1 MKKGFLLS
9 SSSSSSSK
17 VVNERNKNK
26 TSSVILPDDQS
37 QSQQRLDIYERIH
50 GIIPP
55 IVVRPGH
62 LEEDTFRI
70 YSELFVTIT
79 SRMVVCS
86 SSIIMMVQD
95 PPTKVQQLSQSKD
108 NGGWIGCRLE
118 DKQQIII
125 VLLNNINNN

>member
-1 MKKGFLLS
+1 MTMKMKKITMMKKRMI
-9 SSSSSSSK
+9 K
-17 VVNERNKNK
+17 V
-26 TSSVILPDDQS
+26 
-37 QSQQRLDIYERIH
+37 
-50 GIIPP
+50 
-55 IVVRPGH
+55 H
-62 LEEDTFRI
+62 LVLTHFRI

-108 NGGWIGCRLE
+108 NDGWIGCQLE

-125 VLLNNINNN
+125 VLLNNININRGNGNSFVKSKIESKIESSIVKHVLK